1 MEQHELLSMIAT
13 LGCASVAIVGTALA
27 GFAGARARSART
39 ADMRKAWLLVAILIV
54 ASVLGLALGCLGVLG
69 QRELPAFSGVAI
81 FSFALL
87 AMVNDRFRSFLVRAA
102 RDEGDAQQ

>member
-1 MEQHELLSMIAT
+1 MEQHELLSVIAT
-13 LGCASVAIVGTALA
+13 MGCASVAIVGAALA

-39 ADMRKAWLLVAILIV
+39 ADMRKAWLLVAMLIV
-54 ASVLGLALGCLGVLG
+54 ASVFGLALGCLGVLG
-69 QRELPAFSGVAI
+69 QRALPVFSGVAI

-102 RDEGDAQQ
+102 RDEGDAQR